1 MTMLELLNKSEKS
14 TKKFLQKKITLKNY
28 LINTKMKDK
37 KVNTGKVQ
45 K

>member
-1 MTMLELLNKSEKS
+1 MAILELLNKSEKN

-28 LINTKMKDK
+28 LINTKMEDK
-37 KVNTGKVQ
+37 KLNIGKVQ